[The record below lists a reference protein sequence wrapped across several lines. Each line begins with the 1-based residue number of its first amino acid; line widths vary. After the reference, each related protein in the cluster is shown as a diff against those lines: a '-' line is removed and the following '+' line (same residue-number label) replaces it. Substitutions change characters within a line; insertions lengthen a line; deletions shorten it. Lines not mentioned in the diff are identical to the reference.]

1 VGKTLAISACVRR
14 TLVVTGP
21 GPRDG
26 AGGEAEH
33 QTSHMRIL
41 ITSDLHFNRQ
51 QLAGLARLAA
61 GFDLV
66 VIAGDLLDLAGH
78 RPIPEQIAEVQ
89 AGLATLRA
97 VGPVVVGSGNHDA
110 DGQLPDGE
118 SYAVW
123 VEALATLRCTADG
136 AGCAIG
142 PDRLTVCPWWNGAG
156 IRERML
162 ALLERERALAV
173 GRWLWVHHAPPRGSR
188 IAWTRRGNAGDPYL
202 TKLIGAYAPAV
213 VICGHI
219 HEAPFH
225 AEGGWCERIGTTW
238 VLNAGRQPGELPATI
253 ALDLA
258 RGTAEYRNL
267 EGVQTVDLGWPARQP
282 A

>member
-1 VGKTLAISACVRR
+1 MFTD
-14 TLVVTGP
+14 P
-21 GPRDG
+21 GLCGG
-26 AGGEAEH
+26 AAQEAGN
-33 QTSHMRIL
+33 QSLHMRIL

-51 QLAGLARLAA
+51 QLAGMARLAA

-78 RPIPEQIAEVQ
+78 RSIPEQINEVQ

-97 VGPVVVGSGNHDA
+97 VCPVVVGSGNHDA
-110 DGQLPDGE
+110 DGHLPDGE
-118 SYAVW
+118 TYAVW
-123 VEALATLRCTADG
+123 VEALAALGCTADG

-142 PDRLTVCPWWNGAG
+142 ADRLTVCPWWNGAG

-202 TKLIGAYAPAV
+202 TKLIGAYAPAI

-225 AEGGWCERIGTTW
+225 AEGAWCERIGVTW
-238 VLNAGRQPGELPATI
+238 VLNAGRQPGDVPATI

-258 RGTAEYRNL
+258 AGTAEYRNM
-267 EGVQTVDLGWPARQP
+267 EGCQKIDLGWSAVAPA
-282 A
+282 